1 MARKKSKPKFQSF
14 EIPDSFLDQV
24 YELSG
29 ASDKNKG
36 YILCYIDENGS
47 GQIKHKFDSQ
57 ATEFA
62 IMKFIEVY
70 LNQYDSGHEL
80 RFSSQDFFDDTE
92 DGD

>member
-1 MARKKSKPKFQSF
+1 MARKSKPKFQPF
-14 EIPDSFLDQV
+14 EVPESFLDQI

-29 ASDKNKG
+29 TSLKNKG
-36 YILCYIDENGS
+36 YLLCFIDENGS

-80 RFSSQDFFDDTE
+80 RYSSDDFFEDNEEDD
-92 DGD
+92 